1 MQALVVF
8 GGPRWPFAR
17 HRSNRRAWALVA
29 PMDIR
34 FGDHPSFHRAA
45 AGMVGA
51 SAALGLGLH
60 AIAPTTGALSTHA
73 AAAPLVAGLLGIAIG
88 TSIAYGKAKWR
99 IAAAAAATVP
109 F

>member
-8 GGPRWPFAR
+8 GSGDRGPATLVRLVRSSRWAR
-17 HRSNRRAWALVA
+17 ALLA

-60 AIAPTTGALSTHA
+60 AIVPRTGALA
-73 AAAPLVAGLLGIAIG
+73 AQAPMAPLVAGLLGIAIG
-88 TSIAYGKAKWR
+88 TSLAYGKAKWR
-99 IAAAAAATVP
+99 MGAA
-109 F
+109 